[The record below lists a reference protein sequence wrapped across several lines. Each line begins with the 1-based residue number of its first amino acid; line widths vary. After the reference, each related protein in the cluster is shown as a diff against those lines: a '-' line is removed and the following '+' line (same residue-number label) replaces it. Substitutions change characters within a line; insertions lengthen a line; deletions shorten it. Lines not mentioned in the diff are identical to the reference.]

1 MNKIY
6 GYVRVSSKSQIGNNS
21 IENQIAEIM
30 SKYSKC
36 YIYEEQF
43 TGKTTDRPR
52 LKELLSNIDA
62 GDILV
67 VSKLDRLARNLR
79 EGIEVIEELFAKGV
93 TIDILNI
100 GIVENTMMGRFF
112 VQTLLA
118 VSEMER
124 EMILERTRE
133 GKEIAKLK
141 PGFRDG
147 RPKKF
152 TKDVMDAALDQLTIN
167 GGTMSYKEVE
177 RRWNISKSTL
187 IRENNR
193 RKSTLI
199 IENKTKNS

>member
-1 MNKIY
+1 
-6 GYVRVSSKSQIGNNS
+6 
-21 IENQIAEIM
+21 
-30 SKYSKC
+30 
-36 YIYEEQF
+36 
-43 TGKTTDRPR
+43 
-52 LKELLSNIDA
+52 
-62 GDILV
+62 
-67 VSKLDRLARNLR
+67 
-79 EGIEVIEELFAKGV
+79 
-93 TIDILNI
+93 
-100 GIVENTMMGRFF
+100 
-112 VQTLLA
+112 
-118 VSEMER
+118 
-124 EMILERTRE
+124 MILERTRE

-152 TKDVMDAALDQLTIN
+152 TKDVMDAALDQLTVN